1 MENDVIEYQI
11 RKEPKAEW
19 ACFSKDEKY
28 YEVNIIDLEND
39 EIQDALN
46 EAIVNHTI
54 DLSEGE

>member
-19 ACFSKDEKY
+19 ACFSKGYKY

-46 EAIVNHTI
+46 EAIVSHTI

>member
-1 MENDVIEYQI
+1 MIEYNL
-11 RKEPKAEW
+11 RVDPKAKW
-19 ACFSKDEKY
+19 ACFNKDDKY

-46 EAIVNHTI
+46 EAIVNHAI